1 MFTACAMEM
10 CAISG
15 SVLNQAITFD
25 AVGFFRFCFFFLV
38 IYMHRQILR
47 ILTTAHLSHNHL
59 RLNID
64 IQMNESVQNV
74 RFFSLF
80 DSDSSWTVASNRWV
94 YSSISSNGIIHMHI
108 WHAIDEFRL
117 SIHVWYIFG
126 SWITMRPGRFS
137 RTLSVSLTS

>member
-1 MFTACAMEM
+1 MSRCPAPNNNGKLKKRTYKIFIERTESMFTACATKM

-25 AVGFFRFCFFFLV
+25 AVGFFQFCFFFLV

-64 IQMNESVQNV
+64 IQMDESVQNV

-80 DSDSSWTVASNRWV
+80 DTD
-94 YSSISSNGIIHMHI
+94 
-108 WHAIDEFRL
+108 L
-117 SIHVWYIFG
+117 S
-126 SWITMRPGRFS
+126 
-137 RTLSVSLTS
+137 